1 MTVGRVFKFWPNG
14 QRVNS
19 TGESPGSETCW
30 VWEGL
35 LDCAVSLT
43 VSHWGP
49 EQRCLMVHWSLSV
62 TPGLSV
68 MATNTDN
75 VTLDRIGVE
84 AATPEVKTQLT
95 VRMRGVH
102 FNSIISPTH
111 LNPGLFVSFLLSLSS
126 TFCGVRGPLNKSE
139 SRGGWTHQLE
149 SSDETVRVLINSVR
163 RVTGWKEAGWRAAV
177 PESFKK
183 SSDKQ
188 ALKMNFPVCIAK
200 LNWYP
205 IMFPHIDKLTEQLWA
220 AQTRSVRIGQARG
233 REAQD
238 LEGDVTRRPESAAWV
253 SDGPHA
259 CLKAWH
265 CRRGKNTILSF
276 SAIRTL
282 SPCQTCHMSPSQV
295 VLLAYRVWQGYSH
308 TAPNQTPS
316 PAEKNHHHSAVTGC
330 QAEGTNLH
338 RALAERMPIWGR
350 GAKVRGYD
358 GRHSAGIHKPTH
370 LMHAPAG
377 DTSPFVI
384 QSATR
389 QSCNSSANTSKKN
402 LKEEINKV

>member
-1 MTVGRVFKFWPNG
+1 MTVARVSKFWPNG

-68 MATNTDN
+68 TATNTDN

-95 VRMRGVH
+95 VRMRGVQ
-102 FNSIISPTH
+102 FNSIISPTP
-111 LNPGLFVSFLLSLSS
+111 LNPSLFVSFLLSISS
-126 TFCGVRGPLNKSE
+126 PFFSVHGPLNKSG
-139 SRGGWTHQLE
+139 SRGGWTHQLVVWW
-149 SSDETVRVLINSVR
+149 DCVCVLINSVR
-163 RVTGWKEAGWRAAV
+163 HVTGWKETGWRAAV
-177 PESFKK
+177 PESFNR
-183 SSDKQ
+183 SSDEQ

-220 AQTRSVRIGQARG
+220 ARACSVRIGQAQG

-316 PAEKNHHHSAVTGC
+316 PAEKKKNHHHSTVTGC

-338 RALAERMPIWGR
+338 RALAESLPIWGR
-350 GAKVRGYD
+350 GQRPGV
-358 GRHSAGIHKPTH
+358 T
-370 LMHAPAG
+370 MG
-377 DTSPFVI
+377 DTAQASTHPH
-384 QSATR
+384 T
-389 QSCNSSANTSKKN
+389 SCTLALVTLILCYSISNQAEPKFKSIHTIRASNESFK
-402 LKEEINKV
+402 